1 MATSAMTSPANPG
14 AGDDMH
20 TTTIT
25 RPDRAALENLW
36 GEAGTWVADTWTRLN
51 AEHFD
56 GSLRYHGV
64 VWGLT
69 PHGGRLGH
77 PSNPGGRITLHPALL
92 DPRSDAWHIRDRLGM
107 RCAED
112 RVLHEMIH
120 VVLLARGI
128 PNTESEPQHNTP
140 EWCEEIMRI
149 TLRLGLP
156 AIKAVPV
163 KTRRVGGKV
172 VRRELDGHLSRDAI
186 SRWPHTIRPTGYYT
200 PDAGRIR
207 VQI

>member
-1 MATSAMTSPANPG
+1 L
-14 AGDDMH
+14 H
-20 TTTIT
+20 TTNIT

-51 AEHFD
+51 ANHFA
-56 GSLRYHGV
+56 GQLRYHGV

-69 PHGGRLGH
+69 PHGHTLGH
-77 PSNPGGRITLHPALL
+77 TSNPGARITLHPALL
-92 DPRSDAWHIRDRLGM
+92 DPRSDAWHIRDKLGM
-107 RCAED
+107 RFAED
-112 RVLHEMIH
+112 TLLHECVH
-120 VVLLARGI
+120 VALLGYGV
-128 PNTESEPQHNTP
+128 PNTKEAPHHNTDG
-140 EWCEEIMRI
+140 WCAEIMRI

-200 PDAGRIR
+200 PDAGCIR